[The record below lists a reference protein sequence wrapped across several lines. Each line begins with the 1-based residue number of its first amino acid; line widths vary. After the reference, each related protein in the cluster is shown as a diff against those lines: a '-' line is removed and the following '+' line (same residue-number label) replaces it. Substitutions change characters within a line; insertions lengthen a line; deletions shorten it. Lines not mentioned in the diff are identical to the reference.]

1 MNVFVRSALFIV
13 LLTYLSNYL
22 PLLAPILQLL
32 IVIFNIII
40 YFISLK
46 SSRIT
51 FEEISKGQES
61 SETITH

>member
-22 PLLAPILQLL
+22 QLLTPILQLL
-32 IVIFNIII
+32 IVIFNFII

-51 FEEISKGQES
+51 LEEISKGQES

>member
-32 IVIFNIII
+32 IVIFRYYNLFYI
-40 YFISLK
+40 FLNPA
-46 SSRIT
+46 
-51 FEEISKGQES
+51 E
-61 SETITH
+61 